1 MPDWS
6 SFLKTLTTDVRNSP
20 SLEEPDY
27 DNLLRMISWKKALA
41 AAAIALLTVGATA
54 SYAADLEDEQ
64 WLVPQVNTLTY
75 HGIALQNSGNEIS
88 QFSYLLAT
96 FPNTANQNNFDRYVC
111 KSTSDADCKNA
122 TGGYTY
128 NSILPSCL
136 KDAQV
141 DCIEGLSAINE
152 AGTVFPGKF
161 IQYTTDS
168 HPNNFEPDLAKNIP
182 ANANPGIW
190 EIAGAPH
197 AYGSKYTV
205 NVSLSG
211 NWWSANDSTQ
221 SLGAL
226 VTPVSVIPGGAGPD
240 QAKCESWLD
249 PARGHYNN
257 GCSNWITPQGASYKC
272 SDVLGDYLHGA
283 PDCLTPHAFPKSYK
297 FKLSI
302 RLKSEPVT
310 WFHGRMTNPVISI
323 DKLSTG
329 VRLTVAAEP
338 VKVPVAAHGDLW
350 ANLPKAVTD
359 FWKKCESTY
368 TPEFKCSGAGNFS
381 TPLAQRTGTMLLPP
395 YGNSALEAIN
405 VLATVTGDKA
415 VAAPDSW
422 TFNTL
427 ATGSNSNPCFTNGE
441 GVKGI
446 VTTNS
451 TAYSAGPPVFEDQ
464 SLNYKVASLHYNPD
478 GSVFK
483 GTYNLVIRSDVARC
497 LYNFSSAPV
506 QASVQI
512 VTDNAGENNVATT
525 VSSERN
531 GWLFLNASNFT
542 FSSPTI
548 KVKLTQ
554 EAAAATPTPSKKIT
568 ITCTKGKLSKKVSA
582 VNPTCPKGYKKK

>member
-1 MPDWS
+1 MKS
-6 SFLKTLTTDVRNSP
+6 RLKILATL
-20 SLEEPDY
+20 
-27 DNLLRMISWKKALA
+27 ALA
-41 AAAIALLTVGATA
+41 VLTLGAAS
-54 SYAADLEDEQ
+54 SYAAGIEDEQ
-64 WLVPQVNTLTY
+64 WLVPQVTTTSY

-96 FPNTANQNNFDRYVC
+96 FPNAANQNNFDRYVC
-111 KSTSDADCKNA
+111 KSTSDPDCKNA
-122 TGGYTY
+122 TGGYSY
-128 NSILPSCL
+128 NSILPTCL
-136 KDAQV
+136 TDTQV
-141 DCIEGLSAINE
+141 DCVEGLSAISE
-152 AGTVFPGKF
+152 AGVEIPGKF
-161 IQYTTDS
+161 SQYTISS
-168 HPNNFEPDLAKNIP
+168 HPNNFEADPSKDIP

-197 AYGSKYTV
+197 GYGNAYTV
-205 NVSLSG
+205 NVSVSG
-211 NWWSANDSTQ
+211 NWWSANDTTQ
-221 SLGAL
+221 SLSAL
-226 VTPVSVIPGGAGPD
+226 VTPVSIMKGGAGPY

-257 GCSNWITPQGASYKC
+257 RCNNWITPQNVTYKC
-272 SDVLGDYLHGA
+272 SDVLGDYSNGT
-283 PDCLTPHAFPKSYK
+283 PDCLVPHAFPKTYK

-310 WFHGRMTNPVISI
+310 WFHGRMTNPLISI

-350 ANLPKAVTD
+350 ANLPEAVTS
-359 FWKKCESTY
+359 FWKKCETTY
-368 TPEFKCSGAGNFS
+368 TPEFRCSGAGNFS

-415 VAAPDSW
+415 VASPDSW

-427 ATGSNSNPCFTNGE
+427 ATDRNSSTCFTKGE

-497 LYNFSSAPV
+497 LYNFSSAPIS
-506 QASVQI
+506 AKISV
-512 VTDNAGENNVATT
+512 VTADGNNNVATT
-525 VSSERN
+525 VTGEKN
-531 GWLFLNASNFT
+531 GWLSLSAYNFT
-542 FSSPTI
+542 FSSRTI
-548 KVKLTQ
+548 QVKLMQ
-554 EAAAATPTPSKKIT
+554 EAPKKEETAPSPAPTAKKPT
-568 ITCTKGKLSKKVSA
+568 ITCVKGKTSKKVSA

>member
-1 MPDWS
+1 
-6 SFLKTLTTDVRNSP
+6 
-20 SLEEPDY
+20 
-27 DNLLRMISWKKALA
+27 MITWKKALV
-41 AAAIALLTVGATA
+41 AIALAVLTFGATA
-54 SYAADLEDEQ
+54 SYAADFEDEQ
-64 WLVPQVNTLTY
+64 WQVPQVTTTSY

-88 QFSYLLAT
+88 LFSYLLAT
-96 FPNTANQNNFDRYVC
+96 FPNAANQNNFDRFVC
-111 KSTSDADCKNA
+111 KSTRDKDCKNA
-122 TGGYTY
+122 TGGYWY
-128 NSILPSCL
+128 NAILPTCL
-136 KDAQV
+136 SDSQV
-141 DCIEGLSAINE
+141 DCVEGLSAINE
-152 AGTVFPGKF
+152 AGVEIPGKF

-168 HPNNFEPDLAKNIP
+168 HPNNFEADLAKGIP

-197 AYGSKYTV
+197 SFGTKYTV
-205 NVSLSG
+205 NVSLNG
-211 NWWSANDSTQ
+211 TWWSERDSTQ
-221 SLGAL
+221 SLGSL
-226 VTPVSVIPGGAGPD
+226 VTPVSVLAGGAAPG

-249 PARGHYNN
+249 PSRGHYNN
-257 GCSNWITPQGASYKC
+257 RCGTWITPQDATYKC
-272 SDVLGDYLHGA
+272 SDVLGDYLHGV
-283 PDCLTPHAFPKSYK
+283 PDCLIPHAFPKGYK

-310 WFHGRMTNPVISI
+310 WFHGRMTNPQISI
-323 DKLSTG
+323 DKLATG
-329 VRLTVAAEP
+329 VRLSVAAEP

-350 ANLPKAVTD
+350 ANLPKVVTD
-359 FWKKCESTY
+359 FWNKCENTY
-368 TPEFKCSGAGNFS
+368 TQDFRCSGAGNFS
-381 TPLAQRTGTMLLPP
+381 DPLPNRTGTMLLPP

-415 VAAPDSW
+415 VASPDSW

-427 ATGSNSNPCFTNGE
+427 ATGNNSNSCFTQGE

-497 LYNFSSAPV
+497 LYSFSTAPV
-506 QASVQI
+506 QASIQI
-512 VTDNAGENNVATT
+512 VTDSAGVNNVATT
-525 VSSERN
+525 VASERN
-531 GWLFLNASNFT
+531 GWLYLNASNFT

-554 EAAAATPTPSKKIT
+554 EVAAQATRTPAASSAQQKKST
-568 ITCTKGKLSKKVSA
+568 ISCVKGKSLKKVTA
-582 VNPTCPKGYKKK
+582 ANPVCPKGYKKK